1 MNPKSNADANQRPA
15 SLVMRASRRASAR
28 SLASEVPLPSARKL
42 TTIAT
47 MSPHDSLAVAEAIIY
62 GGVALPISIFLW
74 VREEW
79 RRCDWMFVFL
89 LASIRIIGSILQ
101 LVEDESGPRNKP
113 ITIVNGTGLSPLLG
127 IMLMLVHRLY
137 AYIPGP
143 SNFRLTG

>member
-1 MNPKSNADANQRPA
+1 
-15 SLVMRASRRASAR
+15 
-28 SLASEVPLPSARKL
+28 
-42 TTIAT
+42 

-62 GGVALPISIFLW
+62 GGVALPISIFLK
-74 VREEW
+74 VKEGW

-101 LVEDESGPRNKP
+101 LVEDESGPWNES
-113 ITIVNGTGLSPLLG
+113 IAIVNGTGLSPLLG

-143 SNFRLTG
+143 SNSRLTG